1 MNEDLG
7 IGKRAK
13 DIRLGRRLTLQ
24 AVSDRSG
31 LAKSYVWELERGQNT
46 NPSIHTLIA
55 LAKALGCSL
64 DALVGGDTF
73 MKPQLRPEAMQIAV
87 QVDALL
93 RSALST
99 RGATKE

>member
-1 MNEDLG
+1 MSDDLG

-13 DIRLGRRLTLQ
+13 DIRKAHRLTLQ
-24 AVSDRSG
+24 AVADRSG

-55 LAKALGCSL
+55 LSKALGCSL
-64 DALVGGDTF
+64 DALVGADAF
-73 MKPQLRPEAMQIAV
+73 LKPQLRPEAMQVAV

-93 RSALST
+93 RAQ
-99 RGATKE
+99 RGASKE